1 MGKIEDIERQ
11 VQALS
16 AEELAQFRAWF
27 LEFDWPA
34 RDHQIARE
42 SRRVDSTPSLR
53 RPCATTHPGRP
64 RPFDSPRIPGFLGVL
79 PVLAAGTQKL
89 ADAAYAR
96 LKQDHVTH
104 RSISMTERPP
114 RRRLFRLRPCILGLR
129 SKSDAWAKMRSTVHQ
144 VTSLLAAAW
153 ATTLLPSAGR
163 LVRRATW
170 FQDTYS

>member
-53 RPCATTHPGRP
+53 RPCATTHPGRL
-64 RPFDSPRIPGFLGVL
+64 RPFDPPRIPGFLDVL
-79 PVLAAGTQKL
+79 PVLAAGDSEARGRSLCSTEARPTSPVSPFQEGWAIL
-89 ADAAYAR
+89 VCSGWCAVSRAGRRDRRRARVVLDWLSCRLRQAAR
-96 LKQDHVTH
+96 LNPHGFI
-104 RSISMTERPP
+104 SIER
-114 RRRLFRLRPCILGLR
+114 
-129 SKSDAWAKMRSTVHQ
+129 
-144 VTSLLAAAW
+144 
-153 ATTLLPSAGR
+153 
-163 LVRRATW
+163 
-170 FQDTYS
+170 